1 MTSTHPAPT
10 PFDHRMAVYGADDE
24 FVAAAVPFLA
34 EGLGAPGEPPPVAI
48 AAPDKLDLLRDAL
61 GGDAKSAVLVPHTEW
76 YTGSAA
82 NAVAQGAGYLAA
94 QAGPGGRIH
103 LLMEPVW
110 NGRAGRSVRESAE
123 WIRYEA
129 LANLLF
135 APMATTALCAYD
147 TRTAGTAVVE
157 AARRAHP
164 DTGVYEDPVRL
175 TAELDSAPLPLPRSG
190 PNWSGSRT
198 PTPYAGRGRS
208 GDWRPRTRSCSP
220 RRSSPR
226 PPRSAPSPTPGCGAR
241 HPPASANCAP
251 HAGSRIRWP
260 ASSPRPHPNWNRTR
274 GSGSPGRCAPTSTSG
289 TTRRGRPY
297 GFSTGNRSPRTGRK
311 TGSPPRAPHAR
322 GGDPEHA

>member
-1 MTSTHPAPT
+1 MTRTRPTPTPTPTPT

-34 EGLGAPGEPPPVAI
+34 EGLGAPDEPPPVAI

-61 GGDAKSAVLVPHTEW
+61 GGDAKGAVLVPHTEW

-94 QAGPGGRIH
+94 HAGPGGRIH

-147 TRTAGTAVVE
+147 TRTAGKAVVE

-175 TAELDSAPLPLPRSG
+175 TAELDSAPLPLPPAGAELFRQPHPDAVRGSTAVRGLAPADAELFTEAVIAAAAALG
-190 PNWSGSRT
+190 PVIHARLWGEAPACVCELRT
-198 PTPYAGRGRS
+198 ARRVGDPLAGFV
-208 GDWRPRTRSCSP
+208 P
-220 RRSSPR
+220 
-226 PPRSAPSPTPGCGAR
+226 
-241 HPPASANCAP
+241 PPAPELEPDQGLWFARQVCAYVDVRDDDE
-251 HAGSRIRWP
+251 GSTVRLQ
-260 ASSPRPHPNWNRTR
+260 
-274 GSGSPGRCAPTSTSG
+274 
-289 TTRRGRPY
+289 Y
-297 GFSTGNRSPRTGRK
+297 G
-311 TGSPPRAPHAR
+311 
-322 GGDPEHA
+322 